1 MNTFWKI
8 GLCAAALLL
17 SGCGVSGKIFGFDRS
32 GPDEFTVVQNAPLS
46 LPPNA
51 TLRPPQPGDSQW
63 KRGSESRRARASLLS
78 SGDNTPTP
86 VAAAD
91 SSSPASRGE
100 SALTNRA
107 IAYYGSDPDIRRI
120 IDEESARLAKEEEN
134 FLAFVVFWKDPEEP
148 GTVLDAG
155 KESRRLQENAA
166 LGKPM
171 NSGEAPIIVRRKS
184 GVSGL
189 F

>member
-1 MNTFWKI
+1 M
-8 GLCAAALLL
+8 
-17 SGCGVSGKIFGFDRS
+17 RS
-32 GPDEFTVVQNAPLS
+32 DSISIINSS

-51 TLRPPQPGDSQW
+51 MLRPPRPGDSQW
-63 KRGSESRRARASLLS
+63 QRGSESKRARASLLS
-78 SGDNTPTP
+78 GGNNTSTP

-91 SSSPASRGE
+91 SSSPASQGE
-100 SALTNRA
+100 AALTNRA
-107 IAYYGSDPDIRRI
+107 IAYYGSEPDIRRLV
-120 IDEESARLAKEEEN
+120 DAESARLATEEEN
-134 FLAFVVFWKDPEEP
+134 FLAFVVFWKDPEQP
-148 GTVLDAG
+148 GTVLDAD

-166 LGKPM
+166 LGKPL